1 MVPVMLIQISKQS
14 EVPIQEQLGDQI
26 VFLIATEKLEPG
38 AVLPSVR
45 ELARRLKIHH
55 NTVSHVY
62 KNLARRAW
70 LERRGNRLAVRAPDE
85 LARLKRAEDLDHLI
99 NAVIRVAREGGHS
112 LQALRERARER
123 LLAQPPDHILV
134 VEQEPGLRQLLEEE
148 IRRVLRWPV
157 RGCSQEELRSNKG
170 AAIGALVVAPQY
182 SIAYVDASLPK
193 DRPAIGM
200 AFCGADEQVD
210 AVRKLREPSVIA
222 VVSVSSVFL
231 KTARGL
237 LAPALERRHTL
248 CEYLVPL
255 ENPSAL
261 RAADLVFCDSIASE
275 QVKRPRS
282 FTYRLIAPSSLEY
295 VTTAMESYQK
305 V

>member
-1 MVPVMLIQISKQS
+1 MVPVMLIQISKRS

-200 AFCGADEQVD
+200 VFCAADEQVNV
-210 AVRKLREPSVIA
+210 VRKLREPFRGRCGIGKQRFSENSA
-222 VVSVSSVFL
+222 WL
-231 KTARGL
+231 ARACPRTA
-237 LAPALERRHTL
+237 P
-248 CEYLVPL
+248 Y
-255 ENPSAL
+255 AL
-261 RAADLVFCDSIASE
+261 RV
-275 QVKRPRS
+275 PHP
-282 FTYRLIAPSSLEY
+282 T
-295 VTTAMESYQK
+295 
-305 V
+305 